1 MNPTMN
7 LQRFAALIDAY
18 GAQPRRWPQAER
30 AAALAFASGDAHAA
44 ALLRDAAALDA
55 LLDADVAAPAS
66 SSAQRALLAAL
77 PPPRGLAW
85 RGQELLAL
93 LGGWRIAL
101 PAMAMAL
108 VAGIDLGATAG
119 ALVFPATQAA
129 SPDVDGSSTR
139 DVARYSQGFAERLL
153 LDLQQVPQ

>member
-1 MNPTMN
+1 MNLTMN

-18 GAQPRRWPQAER
+18 GAEPRRWPQAER
-30 AAALAFASGDAHAA
+30 AEALAFANGDARAA

-55 LLDADVAAPAS
+55 LLDADVSAPAT
-66 SSAQRALLAAL
+66 ATARRALLAAL
-77 PPPRGLAW
+77 PPPVLRVS

-108 VAGIDLGATAG
+108 VAGINLGATAG
-119 ALVFPATQAA
+119 AVVFSTTETA
-129 SPDVDGSSTR
+129 SPGADSASTR
-139 DVARYSQGFAERLL
+139 DEARYSQGFAERLL
-153 LDLQQVPQ
+153 LDLQQIPQ